1 MYSAEITLMPPY
13 RRTMYV
19 PTIDAGIENAARSS
33 GSMTASWLPKSAPR
47 NIDATTVTA

>member
-1 MYSAEITLMPPY
+1 MLPH
-13 RRTMYV
+13 RRTHIV

-33 GSMTASWLPKSAPR
+33 GSMTASWFPNSAPR